1 MEVNMQTGIW
11 IAAIMIVLILGVLA
25 GYYYRLNVGEG
36 KKKRAEVVV
45 SEMLK
50 DAELKGEQ
58 KKKELLLQ
66 AKEET
71 YKIKKENERVEQEKN
86 RLLQKKESRIT
97 QPEQELDN
105 KNDNLDKKLKA
116 AQQKEND
123 ITKLKEQIQKQVEQG
138 NQELQRVANMTE
150 DQAKDILLE
159 KVEAKVQY
167 DIATRI
173 KSLEDQFKLDSDKK
187 AREIIATAIQRVS
200 VDQTSEST
208 IAVVPLP
215 NDDIKGKII
224 GREGRNI
231 RIFESLTGVDLLID
245 DTPEVVT
252 ISSYDPVK
260 REIGKIALEKLIL
273 DGRIHPARIEELVQ
287 TATQEVEKT
296 ILSEGENTLIELG
309 IRNVNIDI
317 VKLIGKLKYR
327 SSYSQNVLAHS
338 KEVALVAGAMAAEI
352 GEDIT
357 KAKRAGLFHDIGKA
371 IDKEIEG
378 SHAKLG
384 AEILAKYNEAPEV
397 VNAAESHHGDVPYN
411 SVISCLVQAADAV
424 SASRPGARK
433 EDIEAYT
440 KRIQSLE
447 KICSDFTGVEKSYA
461 IQAGRE
467 IRIIV
472 KPGEIDDVMLSKL
485 SYDLVKRIENDIE
498 YPGQIK
504 VMVIR
509 ETRAIAYAK

>member
-1 MEVNMQTGIW
+1 MHIGIV
-11 IAAIMIVLILGVLA
+11 IFLLIVVLLA
-25 GYYYRLNVGEG
+25 GVIGGYFYRLSVGEG
-36 KKKRAEVVV
+36 KKKRAEIVVQ
-45 SEMLK
+45 EILK
-50 DAELKGEQ
+50 EAEIKGEQ
-58 KKKELLLQ
+58 KKKELILQ
-66 AKEET
+66 AKDES
-71 YKIKKENERVEQEKN
+71 YKIKKENERIEQEKN

-97 QPEQELDN
+97 QREQELDN
-105 KNDNLDKKLKA
+105 KNDNLDKKIKA
-116 AQQKEND
+116 AQQKENEV
-123 ITKLKEQIQKQVEQG
+123 IKLKEQIQKQVEQG
-138 NQELQRVANMTE
+138 EKELQRVANLNE

-167 DIATRI
+167 DIATKI
-173 KSLEDQFKLDSDKK
+173 KSLEDQFRLDSDKK
-187 AREIIATAIQRVS
+187 AREIIATAIQRVC

-208 IAVVPLP
+208 ISVVPLP

-296 ILSEGENTLIELG
+296 ILSEGENTLLELG
-309 IRNVNIDI
+309 IRNVNLEI
-317 VKLIGKLKYR
+317 VRLIGKLKYR

-338 KEVALVAGAMAAEI
+338 KEVALIAGAMAAEI

-378 SHAKLG
+378 SHARLG
-384 AEILAKYNEAPEV
+384 AEILTKYNESIEV
-397 VNAAESHHGDVPYN
+397 VNSAESHHGDVPYL

-485 SYDLVKRIENDIE
+485 SYDIVKRIENDIE

>member
-1 MEVNMQTGIW
+1 MNIGFLI
-11 IAAIMIVLILGVLA
+11 IMLILGLGIGIFG
-25 GYYYRLNVGEG
+25 GYTYRLKLGEG
-36 KKKRAEVVV
+36 KKKRAELIAE
-45 SEMLK
+45 EMIK
-50 DAELKGEQ
+50 EAEIKGEQ

-71 YKIKKENERVEQEKN
+71 FKIKKENERVEQEKN

-97 QPEQELDN
+97 QREQELDN

-116 AQQKEND
+116 AQQKENE

-138 NQELQRVANMTE
+138 NQELQRVASMSE
-150 DQAKDILLE
+150 DQAKEILLE
-159 KVEAKVQY
+159 KVEAKIQY
-167 DIATRI
+167 DIASKI
-173 KSLEDQFKLDSDKK
+173 KTMEDQFRLDSDKK

-208 IAVVPLP
+208 ISVVPLP

-287 TATQEVEKT
+287 TATQEVDKT
-296 ILSEGENTLIELG
+296 ILSEGENTLLELG
-309 IRNVNIDI
+309 IRNVNLEI

-338 KEVALVAGAMAAEI
+338 KEVALIAGAMAAEI

-433 EDIEAYT
+433 EDIEAYS

-447 KICSDFTGVEKSYA
+447 KICSDFSGVEKSYA

-485 SYDLVKRIENDIE
+485 SYDIVKRIENDIE

-509 ETRAIAYAK
+509 ETRSIAYAK